1 MKIVCMDGG
10 LLNPGDV
17 SWQPMRDLGNFE
29 VYKATEKRDFANRA
43 HDADVILV
51 NKTPV
56 FKEEIAALIRC
67 RLVGALATGTNN
79 LDLPALADAG
89 IKVCNV
95 PAYGPD
101 DIAQHA
107 LALLLELTRDITGHS
122 QSIKA
127 GKWTRHGEWAYWLKA
142 PLSLVGLTIGII
154 GFGTIGQIMGRL
166 ANACGMKVLAYSP
179 RRSAK
184 TDYPFTWASLDE
196 IWENSNVISLH
207 CPLVPATKNIINKD
221 SISAMREGTI
231 IINTA
236 RGGLVDEEAA
246 ANALLGGKLGALGT
260 DVLSVEPPTPD
271 NPLLAAPRTLITP
284 HMAWA
289 TARSRQ
295 NIIDIMAENI
305 QAFFSGKA
313 QNLVN

>member
-1 MKIVCMDGG
+1 MKIVCLDGG
-10 LLNPGDV
+10 LINPGDV
-17 SWQPMRDLGNFE
+17 NWQPVRELGNFE
-29 VYKATEKRDFANRA
+29 VYKTTEKKDFAQRVK
-43 HDADVILV
+43 DADVVLV
-51 NKTPV
+51 NKTPI
-56 FKEEIAALIRC
+56 FKNEIPFFNKC
-67 RLVGALATGTNN
+67 KLVGALATGTNN
-79 LDLPALADAG
+79 LDLPALSEAG
-89 IKVCNV
+89 IKACNV

-127 GKWTRHGEWAYWLKA
+127 GKWNRHGDWAYWLKA
-142 PLSLVGLTIGII
+142 PLSLYGLTIGII

-179 RRSAK
+179 GHRAK
-184 TDYPFTWASLDE
+184 TDYPFTWASLEE
-196 IWENSNVISLH
+196 IWKNSNVISLH
-207 CPLVPATKNIINKD
+207 CPLVPETQKIINEKNIN
-221 SISAMREGTI
+221 SMQEGAI

-236 RGGLVDEEAA
+236 RGGLVDEQAV
-246 ANALLGGKLGALGT
+246 ANALLGGKLGAFGT
-260 DVLSVEPPTPD
+260 DVLSIEPPGAD
-271 NPLLAAPRTLITP
+271 NPLLSAPRTLITP

-289 TARSRQ
+289 TTRSRQ

-305 QAFFSGKA
+305 QNFFSGKA